1 MTNFRLELAKAVF
14 ILFIGTM
21 SSGCGPGPQLPFT
34 EKNSPDNKFTVR
46 IDVSEPKKILGCEFC
61 RRPFYIYATIQNNL
75 SSENFNVFETRLEND
90 GVPFNKQNISL
101 RWVSRNTLIVCLR
114 ASDLP
119 KRGYHVTMEKDV
131 LVSDL
136 NNC

>member
-1 MTNFRLELAKAVF
+1 MTQSRLQLVKVFF
-14 ILFIGTM
+14 ILFIIFTFN
-21 SSGCGPGPQLPFT
+21 GCGPGPQLAFT

>member
-14 ILFIGTM
+14 ILFISTM